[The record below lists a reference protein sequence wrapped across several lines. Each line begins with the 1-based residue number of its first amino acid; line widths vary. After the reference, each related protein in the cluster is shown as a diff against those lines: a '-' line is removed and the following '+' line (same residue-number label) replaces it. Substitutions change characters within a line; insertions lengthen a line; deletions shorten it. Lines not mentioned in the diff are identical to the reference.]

1 MTRLHDVISR
11 YLSNRLLPSSYLKP
25 SKPAAD
31 EKPPI
36 DQGMAPHTCGPK
48 GSWQLVPKSQIVK
61 MCLLFIT
68 QHFGLRGCQ
77 EHHDMF
83 VEDFSF
89 SKDDN
94 GVEYVKYEE
103 NPSKT
108 RQGGAPKKRIV
119 VEPKMFATGG
129 WRCSVKLIKTFLSH
143 RPEDTEKQWTI
154 LPCSDWAPE
163 VAIVVVSDREWGS
176 TALSPSWNLWLFNGD
191 WR

>member
-1 MTRLHDVISR
+1 MTRLHDVTPR

-31 EKPPI
+31 KKPSI

-48 GSWQLVPKSQIVK
+48 GSWQLVPKSLIVK
-61 MCLLFIT
+61 MCLLFIP

-119 VEPKMFATGG
+119 VEPKMFATDG
-129 WRCSVKLIKTFLSH
+129 
-143 RPEDTEKQWTI
+143 
-154 LPCSDWAPE
+154 
-163 VAIVVVSDREWGS
+163 
-176 TALSPSWNLWLFNGD
+176 
-191 WR
+191 